1 LFVSAFSYV
10 DCLFACL
17 LPHSRAPARPSALH
31 RSFHLR
37 NGASVHRLNWL
48 GDLSSKGMA
57 QSCGLMVNYMYALDA
72 LELNHQ
78 AYAEEFRIEAAPAV
92 ATLL

>member
-1 LFVSAFSYV
+1 VCLFVSAFSHV
-10 DCLFACL
+10 GFCLHVLC
-17 LPHSRAPARPSALH
+17 SATH

-92 ATLL
+92 TTLL

>member
-1 LFVSAFSYV
+1 M
-10 DCLFACL
+10 
-17 LPHSRAPARPSALH
+17 P
-31 RSFHLR
+31 SFHLR

-78 AYAEEFRIEAAPAV
+78 AYAEEFRIEAAQAV
-92 ATLL
+92 TRLL

>member
-1 LFVSAFSYV
+1 M
-10 DCLFACL
+10 
-17 LPHSRAPARPSALH
+17 
-31 RSFHLR
+31 
-37 NGASVHRLNWL
+37 HRLNWL
-48 GDLSSKGMA
+48 GDLSAKGMA

-92 ATLL
+92 TTLL

>member
-1 LFVSAFSYV
+1 
-10 DCLFACL
+10 
-17 LPHSRAPARPSALH
+17 
-31 RSFHLR
+31 
-37 NGASVHRLNWL
+37 VHRLNWL